1 MGLPGWSEVGV
12 HWTPAASTYTIEHMF
27 TCVKED
33 KTVSTQPLPGHRI
46 RKIVLRVYNLSNT
59 MIRIQEFDAMIIL
72 TGQLLLD
79 NVLIPGRIRLEGDH
93 IVSVEPDPSIISE
106 QIIAPGFIDLQVNG
120 GHGIDF
126 GEQPA
131 RMTDV
136 AAWLPETG
144 CTSFLPTI
152 VSSFAE
158 RYRRVFDALPAREN
172 ATGARILGL
181 HLEGPF
187 LTPEKKGA
195 HSLAAIETADNALF
209 DELLLEDSVRLVT
222 LAPERPGALER
233 IARLVARGVLVSL
246 GHSSASYEQF
256 ENGIDAGARMTTH
269 LFNAM
274 SQLESRAPGMVGAAL
289 VDERVTVGLIA
300 DGIHT
305 HPAALALTARAKG
318 IHGIALVSDMM
329 AAAGMPP
336 GVYSLNDIP
345 VYVDATSARLDD
357 GRLAGSILTMDA
369 AVRNMVAWSGISIAD
384 ALTMAAAIPAR
395 LLGLRDIGII
405 APGNQA
411 DLVMLDGD
419 LQVIETWV
427 AGERMYESGKRK
439 EET

>member
-1 MGLPGWSEVGV
+1 M
-12 HWTPAASTYTIEHMF
+12 TT
-27 TCVKED
+27 
-33 KTVSTQPLPGHRI
+33 
-46 RKIVLRVYNLSNT
+46 
-59 MIRIQEFDAMIIL
+59 L
-72 TGQLLLD
+72 TGKLLLD
-79 NVLIPGRIRLEGDH
+79 NVLIPGRIRLAGTH
-93 IVSVEPDPSIISE
+93 IVAVEPDPSVISE
-106 QIIAPGFIDLQVNG
+106 QIVAPGFIDLQVNG

-126 GEQPA
+126 GEKPDH
-131 RMTDV
+131 MTEV

-152 VSSFAE
+152 VSSFAD
-158 RYRRVFDALPAREN
+158 RYRRVFDALPASEI
-172 ATGARILGL
+172 APGARILGL

-187 LTPEKKGA
+187 LAPAKKGA
-195 HSLAAIETADNALF
+195 HSLAAIERADDALF

-222 LAPERPGALER
+222 LAPERSGALER
-233 IARLVARGVLVSL
+233 IARLVERGVLVSL
-246 GHSSASYEQF
+246 GHSNASYEQF

-274 SQLESRAPGMVGAAL
+274 SQLDSRAPGMVGAAL
-289 VDERVTVGLIA
+289 VDEQVTVGLIA

-318 IHGIALVSDMM
+318 TTGIALVSDMM

-345 VYVDATSARLDD
+345 VYVDETSARLDD
-357 GRLAGSILTMDA
+357 GRLAGSILTMDT
-369 AVRNMVAWSGISIAD
+369 AVRNMVAWSGVSIAD
-384 ALTMAAAIPAR
+384 ALSMASIVPAQ

-411 DLVMLDGD
+411 DLVVLDAD

-427 AGERMYESGKRK
+427 AGERVYDSGGNRK
-439 EET
+439 